1 MKTDLNIDVSERRL
15 YSILRTNPIFLIHQ
29 RKRRNFPRRSLD
41 INNYGELVQGDIA
54 VMFEYESYKYF
65 LLVVDTYSTKVFVRP
80 LKNKSSALTSKALRD
95 IFTEFNS
102 KIYVFETDRGKV
114 KKYEIYY
121 IVNWNS
127 DKLN

>member
-1 MKTDLNIDVSERRL
+1 
-15 YSILRTNPIFLIHQ
+15 
-29 RKRRNFPRRSLD
+29 
-41 INNYGELVQGDIA
+41 
-54 VMFEYESYKYF
+54 MFEYESYKYF

-121 IVNWNS
+121 IVN
-127 DKLN
+127 